1 LPGISVYEKSLA
13 KDKVKEQARFRIVT
27 LQPVVAALR
36 FLTYDR
42 DHGARAPSC
51 KDFAAAQQEIDRRCP
66 AFVSPKGSTSK
77 TWLEQT
83 LWVEAPALETL
94 KQTLLFSIMIDSAT
108 DGGQAL
114 LVDQA
119 EKLLLSL
126 LDWVK
131 RAGDAKFIPDKDKKI
146 ISRAQAVQWWHEHI
160 AAERA
165 GAHTDSGAKLRRKM
179 STDVAAPDIAENA
192 LALRRHYAE
201 EIRSPKYMEPS
212 DASALAMDVRA
223 RLMALRLQR
232 FSGENNESPGA
243 FHQRCLEAA
252 AGAATA
258 RVEGDGVTRALAFGC
273 LYDIVDR
280 CQLDFTGRPA

>member
-1 LPGISVYEKSLA
+1 MPGISVYEKSLA

-179 STDVAAPDIAENA
+179 QKFALLVQKELGEGVAESPDVVAETFA
-192 LALRRHYAE
+192 LLLTLGHGE
-201 EIRSPKYMEPS
+201 S
-212 DASALAMDVRA
+212 DAR
-223 RLMALRLQR
+223 RLLD
-232 FSGENNESPGA
+232 
-243 FHQRCLEAA
+243 
-252 AGAATA
+252 AATA
-258 RVEGDGVTRALAFGC
+258 SGKKFKDVESLVHAVYQQRHL
-273 LYDIVDR
+273 
-280 CQLDFTGRPA
+280 